1 MNCPA
6 CLQEVEREA
15 FIRHADVCH
24 VIQGQREER
33 ARVISQIDKYAKQ
46 ARAIE
51 LSRGFLYEDFCDLI
65 TEMQRAIYD
74 GDD

>member
-1 MNCPA
+1 MICPA
-6 CLQEVEREA
+6 CLNEVERGTH
-15 FIRHADVCH
+15 HADVCH

-33 ARVISQIDKYAKQ
+33 ARVIGRIDHYAKQ
-46 ARAIE
+46 ARQIH
-51 LSRGFLYEDFCDLI
+51 LSRGFDYEDFCDLI